1 MQKEFE
7 KVVSEFAS
15 TIKSLHLSETKILE
29 QKLEQQNTEIKK
41 LQTCCADYD
50 TTVEQQKQT
59 ISHLWDINEDF
70 KKTISELED
79 DNEALRAQLQ
89 ERESM
94 SDTFESLQD
103 VSCTSCEEET
113 TFAHDSRVGSLP
125 SSYSST
131 PNKQILEKRC
141 NSDLINQVRM
151 YSI

>member
-1 MQKEFE
+1 M
-7 KVVSEFAS
+7 
-15 TIKSLHLSETKILE
+15 
-29 QKLEQQNTEIKK
+29 
-41 LQTCCADYD
+41 QTCCTDYD
-50 TTVEQQKQT
+50 TTVVQQKQT
-59 ISHLWDINEDF
+59 ISHLWDINEDL

-79 DNEALRAQLQ
+79 DNEALRVQLQ

-131 PNKQILEKRC
+131 PNKQIHEKRC
-141 NSDLINQVRM
+141 NSDLINQVCIP
-151 YSI
+151 YK